1 MKIVTGYT
9 GQPHITSNAVQGFNQ
24 GIFGTGNYVLN
35 VGNKFNAVLTDVN
48 TVTISDGEGVL
59 QGVHFRIDPGT
70 TEDVNIANGTTGY
83 KRIDYICARYTKN
96 ALTGVESV
104 NLVVVEGT
112 PAASTP
118 TAPTIN
124 TGEVLLG
131 GSPVDFP
138 LYEVDLNGLTPT
150 IKSLF
155 TVNGLIADAGDWYIL
170 PATIPTI
177 ENLKTQVRL
186 LINPVLKLM
195 DLNILLT
202 SSASISAPGNVVT
215 ELPIIPYYNYPFRRT
230 TRYFTL
236 HGESDSSYF
245 GRAVLASVNSSGE
258 VRPTEEYQSV
268 VFIRMG
274 LPNESVYG
282 HILVPYTKLCDAHP
296 FSEAVKVIN

>member
-9 GQPHITSNAVQGFNQ
+9 GQPHITSNAIQGFNQ
-24 GIFGTGNYVLN
+24 GIFGKGNYVLN

-124 TGEVLLG
+124 TGDVLLG

-150 IKSLF
+150 IKTLF

-170 PATIPTI
+170 PATIPNI
-177 ENLKTQVRL
+177 ANLETQARV

-195 DLNILLT
+195 DLNIHLT
-202 SSASISAPGNVVT
+202 PSASISDPGIVVT
-215 ELPIIPYYNYPFRRT
+215 ELPTTPYFNTPYQRT
-230 TRYFTL
+230 NRYFTL
-236 HGESDSSYF
+236 HGENTSTFISHANLY
-245 GRAVLASVNSSGE
+245 SVDEGGQALTPFNH
-258 VRPTEEYQSV
+258 SV
-268 VFIRMG
+268 VTVHTDLVEYPIT
-274 LPNESVYG
+274 G

>member
-1 MKIVTGYT
+1 MNIVTGYT
-9 GQPHITSNAVQGFNQ
+9 GQPHVTSNAVQGFNQ

-35 VGNKFNAVLTDVN
+35 VGNKFNAVLTGVN

-83 KRIDYICARYTKN
+83 KRIDFICARYTKN

-118 TAPTIN
+118 TEPTIN

-177 ENLKTQVRL
+177 ANLETQVRL

-195 DLNILLT
+195 DLNLLLT
-202 SSASISAPGNVVT
+202 PSASISDPGIIVT
-215 ELPIIPYYNYPFRRT
+215 ELPITPYYSIPYQRT
-230 TRYFTL
+230 NRYFTL
-236 HGESDSSYF
+236 HGEN
-245 GRAVLASVNSSGE
+245 ASTFISHANLYSVDEDGNSIT
-258 VRPTEEYQSV
+258 PFYHSV
-268 VFIRMG
+268 VSVHTN
-274 LPNESVYG
+274 LAATLVYG
-282 HILVPYTKLCDAHP
+282 HILTPYTKLCDAHP

>member
-9 GQPHITSNAVQGFNQ
+9 GQPHVTSNAAQGFNQ

-124 TGEVLLG
+124 SGNVLLG

-155 TVNGLIADAGDWYIL
+155 TVNGLIADAGNWYIL

-177 ENLKTQVRL
+177 TNLDTKVRL

-195 DLNILLT
+195 DLNLLLT
-202 SSASISAPGNVVT
+202 PSASISNPGTVVT
-215 ELPIIPYYNYPFRRT
+215 ELPTMPYFNMPYQRT
-230 TRYFTL
+230 SRYFTL
-236 HGESDSSYF
+236 HGEGTSTF
-245 GRAVLASVNSSGE
+245 IGRANINSVDEDGQPFTPFYHSC
-258 VRPTEEYQSV
+258 VTVYTELVAYP
-268 VFIRMG
+268 IT
-274 LPNESVYG
+274 G